1 MEEALEGV
9 EEGGEGAE
17 KGEEGRRYFCG
28 DGLLGGHGG
37 WGGKS
42 AETETTRKCTDA
54 TEATRAW
61 AHATATL
68 GVCQQGY
75 VTAHITCT
83 HGPSS
88 GTSGLVG
95 GMHFFP
101 NTSKYHKYQKR
112 MF

>member
-17 KGEEGRRYFCG
+17 EGEEGRRYFCG

-42 AETETTRKCTDA
+42 AETETTRNVHGRDRGDA
-54 TEATRAW
+54 GIGARNRHARGLSAKLRNWIYCVYTWAT
-61 AHATATL
+61 
-68 GVCQQGY
+68 
-75 VTAHITCT
+75 
-83 HGPSS
+83 SS
-88 GTSGLVG
+88 LVS